1 MKDILIECKKLDSQG
16 KFDESDLL
24 FLKFASKQDEFLKK
38 QILIPVKVREIAL
51 KAYNKRNKNIKFGTG
66 QDIEIARQLC
76 QRSYV
81 DLDTVVHLHK
91 YTARKSHSRS
101 DKEDSPTY
109 WEYLCYGGDDGKS
122 WAEEIV
128 KIYLSKM
135 WRLN

>member
-1 MKDILIECKKLDSQG
+1 MKDILIECKKLDLQG

-24 FLKFASKQDEFLKK
+24 FLKFASKQDDFLKK

-81 DLDTVVHLHK
+81 DLDTVVHIHK

-109 WEYLCYGGDDGKS
+109 WEYLCYGGDDGNGQYS
-122 WAEEIV
+122 E
-128 KIYLSKM
+128 
-135 WRLN
+135 